1 MPATEASLFRPHH
14 AGFSNTHHPPQQDAT
29 ADLLCL
35 MPEHAASS
43 ADQQSSSDRASRL
56 AATSR
61 PFKLGI
67 GGRLVLGLAAVAAVI
82 LVGHS
87 IATQTTRQAAAAVRS
102 MQSEHEPLA
111 RRAGTIVEKLVAFDR
126 AVSEYMQ
133 AHSAVDEQSIGRA
146 RNALDAAIHAYFE
159 GDPKPA
165 VTPSVSELRISL
177 AAHISR
183 GQALAAE
190 AVRRADW
197 VARRAEAL
205 ARIQQRVIGAGGRG
219 VAIDQNQVFARRSL
233 AELATAATQLRSGTG
248 GAPPGPREERDFA
261 AVLDRHSAELMKS
274 PGKAWLSLVRED
286 FANAVELR
294 SLIERFDATNGP
306 SRQAFLDHGVAL
318 IAGAQKE
325 LQQPA
330 RRGLL
335 DAAEVAARAAE
346 NAEQMMGRTGL
357 AVLGVVIVV
366 SIALMVSITVPA
378 RRLTQVT
385 RQLASGNRSAR
396 APRGGAAEIDALAQ
410 SINAMVDQVV
420 AAETELR
427 AHHAELE
434 KHVEERTQQ
443 LHHLAHHDP
452 LTQLPNRRQLSTRL
466 AGALNRAS
474 STNQQLALLFVDLDN
489 FKSINDTLGH
499 NFGDRVLQLV
509 AERLR
514 TAAGPRSLLARL
526 GGDEFTVLI
535 EDVKSHEE
543 VMERANEIVVAL
555 QQPLSIKGRVLST
568 SASVGASLYPEHAS
582 DADSLLRAA
591 DVALFRA
598 KELGRNRCALY
609 RPSLYDAAAQRFRLE
624 QSLRRAVEAG
634 DLMLMYQPQ
643 VALHTFE
650 PIGVE
655 ALLRWRKPDGRIAT
669 ATEFIHI
676 AEKTGMMHELTDWV
690 LRGATSAVAAW
701 RAQGWV
707 RAAVAINVSPQQLF
721 EGGFVD
727 QVKQALEVTGL
738 PASALELELTESVF
752 QTGTSTID
760 ALNRLRAMG
769 VSIALDDFGIGYSSL
784 TSLEQLP
791 LTRVKLDRMLVE
803 SVDTSPRAAA
813 IARSIIAL
821 CHGLGLQVIAE
832 GVERSPQL
840 EFLSKCGPVG
850 VQGYLLA
857 HPVEADVAPGE
868 AAAGA
873 ERARALLE
881 EAARRGEADGP
892 EQGSLIFVGANPRW
906 SRG

>member
-1 MPATEASLFRPHH
+1 
-14 AGFSNTHHPPQQDAT
+14 
-29 ADLLCL
+29 
-35 MPEHAASS
+35 MPEHS
-43 ADQQSSSDRASRL
+43 APTTKQQSSSDRSPR
-56 AATSR
+56 AAAARRS
-61 PFKLGI
+61 FKMGI
-67 GGRLVLGLAAVAAVI
+67 GGRLAVGLAAVAAVI

-87 IATQTTRQAAAAVRS
+87 IATETTRKAAEAVHS
-102 MQSEHEPLA
+102 MQSEHEPVA
-111 RRAGTIVEKLVAFDR
+111 RRAGTIVEKLVAYDR
-126 AVSEYMQ
+126 AVSEYME
-133 AHSAVDEQSIGRA
+133 AEAPDEDSIGRA
-146 RNALDAAIHAYFE
+146 RITLDTAILAYFE
-159 GDPKPA
+159 SDPKPV
-165 VTPSVSELRISL
+165 VTPSVSELQISM

-190 AVRRADW
+190 AVQRADW
-197 VARRAEAL
+197 VTRRNEAL
-205 ARIQQRVIGAGGRG
+205 TRIQQRVIGAGGRG
-219 VAIDQNQVFARRSL
+219 VQIDEDQVFARRSL
-233 AELATAATQLRSGTG
+233 SELAAAATSLRGG
-248 GAPPGPREERDFA
+248 PGAPSGAREEKEFS
-261 AVLDRHSAELMKS
+261 AVLARHSAELMKS
-274 PGKAWLSLVRED
+274 PGKAWLGLLRED
-286 FANAVELR
+286 FSNAVHLR

-306 SRQAFLDHGVAL
+306 SRQEFLDNGVAL
-318 IAGAQKE
+318 IASAQKE

-335 DAAEVAARAAE
+335 EAAEVAARAAE
-346 NAEQMMGRTGL
+346 NAESTMGRTGL

-366 SIALMVSITVPA
+366 SVALMFSITVPT

-385 RQLASGNRSAR
+385 RQLAAGDRSAR
-396 APRGGAAEIDALAQ
+396 APRGGAAEIDTLAE

-427 AHHAELE
+427 AHHAKLE

-466 AGALNRAS
+466 SGALSRAGN
-474 STNQQLALLFVDLDN
+474 TGQQLALLFVDLDN

-543 VMERANEIVVAL
+543 VMERAHEIVVAL

-676 AEKTGMMHELTDWV
+676 AEKTGMMHELTEWV

-701 RAQGWV
+701 RAQGWA
-707 RAAVAINVSPQQLF
+707 RASVAINVSPQQLF

-760 ALNRLRAMG
+760 SLTRLRAVG

-821 CHGLGLQVIAE
+821 CHGLGLQVVAE

-840 EFLSKCGPVG
+840 EFLAKCGPVG
-850 VQGYLLA
+850 VQGYLLS
-857 HPVEADVAPGE
+857 HPVEADVVPGE
-868 AAAGA
+868 AAAAA

-881 EAARRGEADGP
+881 EAARRGDADGP

>member
-1 MPATEASLFRPHH
+1 
-14 AGFSNTHHPPQQDAT
+14 
-29 ADLLCL
+29 
-35 MPEHAASS
+35 MPEKPVPTAN
-43 ADQQSSSDRASRL
+43 QQSSGDRAPRL
-56 AATSR
+56 ATTRRS
-61 PFKLGI
+61 PYKLGI

-82 LVGHS
+82 LIGHS
-87 IATQTTRQAAAAVRS
+87 IATETTRKAAAAVRS
-102 MQSEHEPLA
+102 MQKEHEPLA
-111 RRAGTIVEKLVAFDR
+111 RRAGTIVEKLVGFDR

-133 AHSAVDEQSIGRA
+133 AERSPDEESIAVA
-146 RNALDAAIHAYFE
+146 RNMLDNAIRAYFE
-159 GDPKPA
+159 SDPKPL
-165 VTPSVSELRISL
+165 VTPSVSELQISM

-190 AVRRADW
+190 AVQRADW
-197 VARRAEAL
+197 VARRNEAL
-205 ARIQQRVIGAGGRG
+205 ARIQQRVIDAGGRG
-219 VAIDQNQVFARRSL
+219 VRIDQDQVFARRSL
-233 AELATAATQLRSGTG
+233 AELATAATSLRSGAS
-248 GAPPGPREERDFA
+248 GAASGPVEEKEFR
-261 AVLDRHSAELMKS
+261 AVLTRHSAELMKS
-274 PGKAWLSLVRED
+274 PGKVWLDLLRED
-286 FANAVELR
+286 FRNAVELR
-294 SLIERFDATNGP
+294 TLIERFDAVNGP
-306 SRQAFLDHGVAL
+306 SRQEFLDNGVAL

-325 LQQPA
+325 LQLPA

-335 DAAEVAARAAE
+335 EAAEIAARAAE
-346 NAEQMMGRTGL
+346 NAERMMGRTGL
-357 AVLGVVIVV
+357 AVIGVVIIV
-366 SIALMVSITVPA
+366 SIALMVSITLPA

-385 RQLASGNRSAR
+385 RELAAGNRSAR
-396 APRGGAAEIDALAQ
+396 APRGGAEEIDTLAA

-466 AGALNRAS
+466 AGALSRAS
-474 STNQQLALLFVDLDN
+474 NTSQQLALLFVDLDN

-543 VMERANEIVVAL
+543 VLERANEIVLAL

-676 AEKTGMMHELTDWV
+676 AEKTGMMPELTEWV

-701 RAQGWV
+701 RARGWA
-707 RAAVAINVSPQQLF
+707 RACVAINVSPQQLF

-752 QTGTSTID
+752 QTGSSTID
-760 ALNRLRAMG
+760 SLNRLRALG

-821 CHGLGLQVIAE
+821 CHGLGLQVVAE

-840 EFLSKCGPVG
+840 EFLSRCGPVG
-850 VQGYLLA
+850 VQGYLLS
-857 HPVEADVAPGE
+857 HPVEADVVPGE
-868 AAAGA
+868 AAAAA

-892 EQGSLIFVGANPRW
+892 EQGSLIFVGANTRW